1 MPLKTVTLET
11 VAELAGVSIKT
22 VSRVVNKEPNVSART
37 SEKVQA
43 AITELKFRPNM
54 AARQLRGQ
62 RSYSLALVYEPPS
75 SEFLTGILE
84 GILPVCRENS
94 YTLLLEPLA
103 ASESRE
109 HINMV
114 IERRLIDGFILLP
127 PLSED
132 RDLIRSILEAGL
144 KVVLVESALE
154 TQDQNL
160 SVSKVGIDDFA
171 AGLEMGEH
179 LLRLGHKRI
188 GYVSLREQHNMA
200 NQRGEGLKAAM
211 KTAGLPDENFLY
223 ARGQSSFESGYEGGK
238 VLLENATPPT
248 AIFAGNDYMAAGVIS
263 CARDMGL
270 NVPEDL
276 SVAGFDGADL
286 SKMFVPPFTTIQQPL
301 QIYGEWAAKNL
312 LQAIVN
318 PKASPITKTLDHKLF
333 DRSSVRDL
341 LE

>member
-1 MPLKTVTLET
+1 MPPKAVTLET
-11 VAELAGVSIKT
+11 VAELAGVSMKT

-37 SEKVQA
+37 SEKVKA
-43 AITELKFRPNM
+43 AISELNFRPNM

-84 GILPVCRENS
+84 GVLPVCRENS

-103 ASESRE
+103 ASEPRD
-109 HINMV
+109 HLDMV
-114 IERRLIDGFILLP
+114 IKRRLIDGFILLP

-132 RDLIRSILEAGL
+132 RALIRSILEAGL
-144 KVVLVESALE
+144 KVVLVESALD
-154 TQDQNL
+154 TKNQNL
-160 SVSKVGIDDFA
+160 SVSKVGINDFA
-171 AGLEMGEH
+171 AGVEMGEH
-179 LLRLGHKRI
+179 LIRLGHKRI

-211 KTAGLPDENFLY
+211 KTAGLPEDNFLY
-223 ARGQSSFESGYEGGK
+223 AQGQSSFESGYEGAK
-238 VLLENATPPT
+238 ILLESDARPT

-301 QIYGEWAAKNL
+301 QVYGEWAAKNL

-318 PKASPITKTLDHKLF
+318 PKATPVTKTLDHKLF
-333 DRSSVRDL
+333 DRSSVKNL
-341 LE
+341 SA